1 MLYCDKENHGVIQ
14 WQNLGGVKTRRRKH
28 ILPHIAKT
36 RNGGLKMRN
45 LKPILLVEDD
55 QVDAMTVKRALKDL
69 NVTNLLVHTLNG
81 GEALAYLTG
90 EGNKGNKRPCITLL
104 DLNMPKMSGIE
115 FLKIVKADDELKK
128 IPVVVLTTSEDIQ
141 DKLETFGLSV
151 AGYIVKPTDYKKF
164 VEAMRTVNIYWTLS
178 ELPDGE

>member
-1 MLYCDKENHGVIQ
+1 M
-14 WQNLGGVKTRRRKH
+14 QNLR
-28 ILPHIAKT
+28 
-36 RNGGLKMRN
+36 
-45 LKPILLVEDD
+45 PILLVEDD
-55 QVDAMTVKRALKDL
+55 RVDAMTVKRSFKDL
-69 NVTNLLVHTLNG
+69 NVTNLLVHTLDG
-81 GEALAYLTG
+81 KEALKHLTG
-90 EGNKGNKRPCITLL
+90 EGNKRPCIILL

-141 DKLETFGLSV
+141 DKLETFGLSI